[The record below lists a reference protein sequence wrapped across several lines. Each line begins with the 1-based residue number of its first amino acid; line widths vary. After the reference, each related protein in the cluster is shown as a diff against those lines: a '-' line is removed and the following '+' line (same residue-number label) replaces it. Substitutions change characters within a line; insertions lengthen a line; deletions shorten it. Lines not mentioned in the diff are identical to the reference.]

1 MVENMRTLFAVAV
14 AALLVASG
22 VDAAASGK
30 YPCVATCGSLS
41 SRTPQCGAS
50 TSDATNNAC
59 GTSSAS
65 YEGCTTDVCDVV
77 CGGSTSVTTAAAADF
92 PVTVNSGGV
101 QYKCF
106 DADDLM
112 HMMEPTAKMQSVAMN
127 CNTAG
132 TTDGTAHTMTMNGM
146 TEYMAGGMDHACEN
160 WVVGAANGAKSSVFA
175 FALAGAA
182 VAAAL

>member
-1 MVENMRTLFAVAV
+1 MIKNMRTLFAVVLV
-14 AALLVASG
+14 ALCVASG

-30 YPCVATCGSLS
+30 YPCVATCGSS
-41 SRTPQCGAS
+41 TTPVCGTSAS
-50 TSDATNNAC
+50 DVTNNAC
-59 GTSSAS
+59 GTGGATF
-65 YEGCTTDVCDVV
+65 EGCARAVCDTVCDVA
-77 CGGSTSVTTAAAADF
+77 SVTTATTF
-92 PVTVNSGGV
+92 PQTVTSGGV

-106 DADDLM
+106 DAENLM
-112 HMMEPTAKMQSVAMN
+112 HMTAMDANAKMQSVAMN

-132 TTDGTAHTMTMNGM
+132 TIDGTSHTMNGM
-146 TEYMAGGMDHACEN
+146 SMAGGMDHACQN

>member
-1 MVENMRTLFAVAV
+1 MRTLFAVVLV
-14 AALLVASG
+14 ALCVASG

-59 GTSSAS
+59 GTGSAT
-65 YEGCTTDVCDVV
+65 YEGCTVAVCDAV
-77 CGGSTSVTTAAAADF
+77 CGGATSVTTATSF
-92 PVTVNSGGV
+92 PQTVTSGGV

-106 DADDLM
+106 DAENLM
-112 HMMEPTAKMQSVAMN
+112 HMTAMDANAKMQSVAMN
-127 CNTAG
+127 CNTVG
-132 TTDGTAHTMTMNGM
+132 TIDGTSHTMNGM
-146 TEYMAGGMDHACEN
+146 SMAGGMDHACQN

>member
-1 MVENMRTLFAVAV
+1 MVKNTPHRSLASRVLCVVA
-14 AALLVASG
+14 AGALLVATG

-30 YPCVATCGSLS
+30 YPCVATCGSS
-41 SRTPQCGAS
+41 TTPVCGAS
-50 TSDATNNAC
+50 ASDVTNNAC
-59 GTSSAS
+59 GTSSAT
-65 YEGCTTDVCDVV
+65 YEGCSRNVCDTV
-77 CGGSTSVTTAAAADF
+77 CGGSTSVTSATSF
-92 PVTVNSGGV
+92 PVTVTSGGV

-106 DADDLM
+106 DAEELM
-112 HMMEPTAKMQSVAMN
+112 HMMDADAKMQSVAMN

-132 TTDGTAHTMTMNGM
+132 TIDGTSHTMNGM
-146 TEYMAGGMDHACEN
+146 SMAGGMDHACQN

>member
-1 MVENMRTLFAVAV
+1 MIKNMRTLFAVVLVAV
-14 AALLVASG
+14 CVASG

-30 YPCVATCGSLS
+30 YACVATCGSLS

-59 GTSSAS
+59 GTGSAT
-65 YEGCTTDVCDVV
+65 YEGCTVAVCDAVCDVA
-77 CGGSTSVTTAAAADF
+77 SVTGATTF
-92 PVTVNSGGV
+92 PQTVNSGGV

-106 DADDLM
+106 DAENLM
-112 HMMEPTAKMQSVAMN
+112 HMTATNAKMQSVAMK

-132 TTDGTAHTMTMNGM
+132 TIDGTSHTMSGM
-146 TEYMAGGMDHACEN
+146 SMAGGMDHACQN